1 MCYLVHLLPG
11 SSDFFSLTNFCIFHS
26 TETNLK
32 IISGIPRIIHRRCF
46 YSTVTLLVASFCCC
60 HCPNGNIWNIM
71 WPLTHCYKWR
81 SNVGKCPNVGFT
93 WPRTEVGDDQFYFS
107 LGSDVEFKKDLKCC
121 TRGYKAFE
129 RGTSYRGLVQKLN
142 VNEDTSLW
150 KCGAVQRFGRDVKR
164 QDQNWDFEWTM
175 LKITILP
182 EKITNKCGE
191 TGNPKF
197 ANSGVPFLSSPGPG
211 GSVQLYRDCLVLPP
225 GGLHKHIQGGP
236 YLPQTHIKGDNPK
249 TTHIWGTKKT
259 KKGLHKHMT
268 QLQKHKQKSSKIR
281 FAGLKCLVCLVLRS
295 LVQLEHLAV
304 LIKTA
309 SEMHVA
315 LWIFSSTFIHFIHF
329 YPFSSTFFHI
339 NLCSSILSTFI
350 HVHPYSTLIRFHPFS
365 STFIQ
370 IHPPSCSF
378 THLYPFYPH

>member
-1 MCYLVHLLPG
+1 MVKLATP
-11 SSDFFSLTNFCIFHS
+11 SLQIQ
-26 TETNLK
+26 
-32 IISGIPRIIHRRCF
+32 
-46 YSTVTLLVASFCCC
+46 V
-60 HCPNGNIWNIM
+60 CP
-71 WPLTHCYKWR
+71 
-81 SNVGKCPNVGFT
+81 
-93 WPRTEVGDDQFYFS
+93 
-107 LGSDVEFKKDLKCC
+107 
-121 TRGYKAFE
+121 
-129 RGTSYRGLVQKLN
+129 
-142 VNEDTSLW
+142 
-150 KCGAVQRFGRDVKR
+150 
-164 QDQNWDFEWTM
+164 
-175 LKITILP
+175 
-182 EKITNKCGE
+182 
-191 TGNPKF
+191 
-197 ANSGVPFLSSPGPG
+197 SSPHRGPG
-211 GSVQLYRDCLVLPP
+211 GVYSCTEIVASCRQGDSTNTFKGDPTY
-225 GGLHKHIQGGP
+225 HKHILKETIQRQHTFGG
-236 YLPQTHIKGDNPK
+236 L
-249 TTHIWGTKKT
+249 KKT

-315 LWIFSSTFIHFIHF
+315 LWIFSSTFIHF

>member
-1 MCYLVHLLPG
+1 MVKLATP
-11 SSDFFSLTNFCIFHS
+11 SLQIQ
-26 TETNLK
+26 
-32 IISGIPRIIHRRCF
+32 
-46 YSTVTLLVASFCCC
+46 V
-60 HCPNGNIWNIM
+60 CP
-71 WPLTHCYKWR
+71 
-81 SNVGKCPNVGFT
+81 
-93 WPRTEVGDDQFYFS
+93 
-107 LGSDVEFKKDLKCC
+107 
-121 TRGYKAFE
+121 
-129 RGTSYRGLVQKLN
+129 
-142 VNEDTSLW
+142 
-150 KCGAVQRFGRDVKR
+150 
-164 QDQNWDFEWTM
+164 
-175 LKITILP
+175 
-182 EKITNKCGE
+182 
-191 TGNPKF
+191 
-197 ANSGVPFLSSPGPG
+197 SSPHRGPG
-211 GSVQLYRDCLVLPP
+211 GVYSCTEIVASCRQGDSTNTFKGDPTY
-225 GGLHKHIQGGP
+225 HKHILKETIQRQHTFGG
-236 YLPQTHIKGDNPK
+236 L
-249 TTHIWGTKKT
+249 KKT

>member
-1 MCYLVHLLPG
+1 M
-11 SSDFFSLTNFCIFHS
+11 SSDKTRIGILSGRCWKSQFCRRKSQTNVVKLATPSLQIQ
-26 TETNLK
+26 
-32 IISGIPRIIHRRCF
+32 
-46 YSTVTLLVASFCCC
+46 V
-60 HCPNGNIWNIM
+60 CP
-71 WPLTHCYKWR
+71 
-81 SNVGKCPNVGFT
+81 
-93 WPRTEVGDDQFYFS
+93 
-107 LGSDVEFKKDLKCC
+107 
-121 TRGYKAFE
+121 
-129 RGTSYRGLVQKLN
+129 
-142 VNEDTSLW
+142 
-150 KCGAVQRFGRDVKR
+150 
-164 QDQNWDFEWTM
+164 
-175 LKITILP
+175 
-182 EKITNKCGE
+182 
-191 TGNPKF
+191 
-197 ANSGVPFLSSPGPG
+197 SSPHRGPG
-211 GSVQLYRDCLVLPP
+211 GVYSCTEIVSSCRQGDSTNTFKGDPTY
-225 GGLHKHIQGGP
+225 HKHILKETIQRQHTFGG
-236 YLPQTHIKGDNPK
+236 L
-249 TTHIWGTKKT
+249 KKT